1 MRSFFAALSLLLLSA
16 CSGPLVI
23 DNTPEKDPNDSGSF
37 LTGRDEGGIS
47 LGDLTPKSNGTA
59 GLPVNALIWRA
70 ALDVTSV
77 LPIADVDAFGGSIVS
92 EWYAVPETPNER
104 IKLSIFV
111 LSKELRSDGIRVVVN
126 TQNRASNGDWVDGG
140 IDEELSRKLEELILT
155 RAREIRAE
163 TIGEN

>member
-1 MRSFFAALSLLLLSA
+1 MIRFILPLLLFVFLSG
-16 CSGPLVI
+16 CSGFGPA
-23 DNTPEKDPNDSGSF
+23 PEEPKGPGSILTGKDEQGIKIGEIFSGSN
-37 LTGRDEGGIS
+37 TS
-47 LGDLTPKSNGTA
+47 T
-59 GLPVNALIWRA
+59 GLPINAILWRA
-70 ALDVTSV
+70 SLDIVSP
-77 LPIADVDAFGGSIVS
+77 LPIDDVDAFGGSIVS

-111 LSKELRSDGIRVVVN
+111 LSQELRSDGIRVVVN
-126 TQNRASNGDWVDGG
+126 TQNRASNGDWIDGG

>member
-1 MRSFFAALSLLLLSA
+1 MIRFILPLLLFVFLSA
-16 CSGPLVI
+16 CSGFSPA
-23 DNTPEKDPNDSGSF
+23 PEEPKGPGSILTGKDEQGIKIGEIFSGSN
-37 LTGRDEGGIS
+37 TS
-47 LGDLTPKSNGTA
+47 T
-59 GLPVNALIWRA
+59 GLPINAILWRA
-70 ALDVTSV
+70 SLDIVSP
-77 LPIADVDAFGGSIVS
+77 LPIDDVDAFGGSIVS

-111 LSKELRSDGIRVVVN
+111 LSQELRSDGIRVVVN

>member
-1 MRSFFAALSLLLLSA
+1 MIRFILPLLLFVFLSG
-16 CSGPLVI
+16 CSGFGPA
-23 DNTPEKDPNDSGSF
+23 PEEPKGPGSILTGKDEQGIKIGEIFSGSN
-37 LTGRDEGGIS
+37 TS
-47 LGDLTPKSNGTA
+47 T
-59 GLPVNALIWRA
+59 GLPINAILWHA
-70 ALDVTSV
+70 SLDIVSP
-77 LPIADVDAFGGSIVS
+77 LPIDDVDAFGGSIVS

-111 LSKELRSDGIRVVVN
+111 LSQELRSDGIRVVVN
-126 TQNRASNGDWVDGG
+126 TQNRASNGDWIDGG

>member
-1 MRSFFAALSLLLLSA
+1 MIRFILPLLLFVFLSG
-16 CSGPLVI
+16 CSGFGPA
-23 DNTPEKDPNDSGSF
+23 PEEPKGPGSILTGKDEQGIKIGEIFSGSN
-37 LTGRDEGGIS
+37 TS
-47 LGDLTPKSNGTA
+47 T
-59 GLPVNALIWRA
+59 GLPINAILWRA
-70 ALDVTSV
+70 SLDIVSP
-77 LPIADVDAFGGSIVS
+77 LPIDDVDAFGGSIVS

-126 TQNRASNGDWVDGG
+126 TQNRASNGDWIDGG

>member
-140 IDEELSRKLEELILT
+140 IDEELSRKLEELILS

>member
-1 MRSFFAALSLLLLSA
+1 MIRFILPLLLFVFLSA
-16 CSGPLVI
+16 CSGFGPA
-23 DNTPEKDPNDSGSF
+23 PEEPKGPGSILTGKDEQGIKIGEIFSGSN
-37 LTGRDEGGIS
+37 TS
-47 LGDLTPKSNGTA
+47 T
-59 GLPVNALIWRA
+59 GLPINAILWRA
-70 ALDVTSV
+70 SLDIVSP
-77 LPIADVDAFGGSIVS
+77 LPIDDVDAFGGSIVS

-111 LSKELRSDGIRVVVN
+111 LSQELRSDGIRVVVN
-126 TQNRASNGDWVDGG
+126 TQNRASNGDWIDGG

>member
-1 MRSFFAALSLLLLSA
+1 MIRFILPLLLFVFLSG
-16 CSGPLVI
+16 CSGFGPA
-23 DNTPEKDPNDSGSF
+23 PEEPKGPGSI
-37 LTGRDEGGIS
+37 LTGKDEQGIKIGEIFS
-47 LGDLTPKSNGTA
+47 DSSTST
-59 GLPVNALIWRA
+59 GLPINAILWRA
-70 ALDVTSV
+70 SLDIVSP
-77 LPIADVDAFGGSIVS
+77 LPIDDVDAFGGSIVS

-111 LSKELRSDGIRVVVN
+111 LSQELRSDGIRVVVN
-126 TQNRASNGDWVDGG
+126 TQNRASNGDWIDGG